1 VEPSIEDLKER
12 KMPSMEEMLDK
23 YDTDGTMANLLE
35 MERTS
40 SESMLEPEELAQVLH
55 CIYIQ
60 IDIDIDIDR

>member
-1 VEPSIEDLKER
+1 
-12 KMPSMEEMLDK
+12 MPSMEEMLDK